1 MINIKELL
9 EQMTVDEK
17 IGQPCRSSMG
27 RIYIYLRSIIK
38 QKDLGVRSHERTP
51 FCVRR
56 YIEENMAGYI
66 YKLEILCYTN

>member
-27 RIYIYLRSIIK
+27 RIYIYLRSIIIYNVMK
-38 QKDLGVRSHERTP
+38 RGATRSYSFLLLKNITDI
-51 FCVRR
+51 FINC
-56 YIEENMAGYI
+56 
-66 YKLEILCYTN
+66 KLCDILNEL